1 MIISSKLAKII
12 SKILLAGSALT
23 TLVISPSISF
33 DPFNTSKFA
42 VCTAVSMMLL
52 AILLTSINLKNF
64 TKANPAL
71 AYLSLAFLF
80 QSILILFASKTPI
93 TLQLFGID
101 GRNTGFILYF
111 NLLVLLLATSFVS
124 GKKFSE
130 GIVKVLILVGLL
142 SAIYGLIQFNGWD
155 PMDWNNPYSPVIG
168 FFGNPNFQS
177 AFIGVAASALWS
189 FFFGNY
195 SQFNWRI
202 TAIIVLLLFFFIIIV
217 TDSQQGM
224 IVYIFGFALSSY
236 IALLKSKKY
245 FKISKYFGLA
255 IIVGTV
261 ITVLDILQKV
271 PWNSILYK
279 PSVSNRGDLWRAA
292 WKMANDNPLTG
303 VGFDSY
309 EYYYLA
315 YRDSTAIVTRGV
327 LITSNSAHNIF
338 LDILSNGGFLFL
350 AIYIGI
356 LLLVFFSALK
366 VFKRE
371 TEYNLYFTALF
382 VAWFGYQIQSVISI
396 NQIGVAIWGWILSGA
411 IIGYERITAG
421 KIEISVND
429 IRNSNLTNIAKVAV
443 GMVVGI
449 IIGIVPLNT
458 DAAFRN
464 AIDSRQIKLVQESAY
479 KWPQSPQRMFAVA
492 ELFRQNSL
500 FPLSAQVVKDAVT
513 KFPRSYK
520 NWELL
525 SILEGIS
532 DLEKKG
538 ALNKM
543 KELDPLNPN
552 IK

>member
-1 MIISSKLAKII
+1 MVISSRLAKII
-12 SKILLAGSALT
+12 SKILLVGSALT

-42 VCTAVSMMLL
+42 VCTVVSMTLL

-64 TKANPAL
+64 AKANPVL
-71 AYLSLAFLF
+71 AYLSLAFFF
-80 QSILILFASKTPI
+80 QSILILFISKTPI

-101 GRNTGFILYF
+101 GRHTGFILYF
-111 NLLVLLLATSFVS
+111 NLLILLLATSIVS
-124 GKKFSE
+124 GIKFSKE
-130 GIVKVLILVGLL
+130 IVKVLILVGLFN
-142 SAIYGLIQFNGWD
+142 AIYGLIQFNGWD
-155 PMDWNNPYSPVIG
+155 PIDWNNSYSPVIG

-177 AFIGVAASALWS
+177 AFIGITASALWAL
-189 FFFGNY
+189 FFGNH
-195 SQFNWRI
+195 SQLSWRI
-202 TAIIVLLLFFFIIIV
+202 TVIIVLLLLFFIIIV
-217 TDSQQGM
+217 TDSQQGI
-224 IVYIFGFALSSY
+224 IVYISGFALSSY
-236 IALLKSKKY
+236 IAILKSEKY
-245 FKISKYFGLA
+245 LKISKYYGLA
-255 IIVGTV
+255 IIVGVV
-261 ITVLDILQKV
+261 IMVLDILQKV
-271 PWNSILYK
+271 PWNSILFK

-309 EYYYLA
+309 EYFYRT

-327 LITSNSAHNIF
+327 STTSNAAHNIF
-338 LDILSNGGFLFL
+338 LDILSGGGFLFL

-356 LLLVFFSALK
+356 LFLVFFSALK

-396 NQIGVAIWGWILSGA
+396 NQIGIAIWGWILSGA
-411 IIGYERITAG
+411 IIGYERITSG
-421 KIEISVND
+421 KIAISITDVG
-429 IRNSNLTNIAKVAV
+429 NSNLATASKVTV

-479 KWPQSPQRMFAVA
+479 KWPQSPQKMFQVA
-492 ELFRQNSL
+492 AIFRQNSL
-500 FPLSAQVVKDAVT
+500 FPLSAQVAKDAVV
-513 KFPRSYK
+513 KFPRSYE

-525 SILEGIS
+525 STLEGIS
-532 DLEKKG
+532 NLEKQN

-543 KELDPLNPN
+543 KELDPLNPS

>member
-1 MIISSKLAKII
+1 VIISSKLAKII
-12 SKILLAGSALT
+12 SKILLAGSAFT

-42 VCTAVSMMLL
+42 LCTVFSMTLL
-52 AILLTSINLKNF
+52 AILLTSINLKSF

-80 QSILILFASKTPI
+80 QSILILSVSKTPI

-101 GRNTGFILYF
+101 GRHTGFILYF

-142 SAIYGLIQFNGWD
+142 NAIYGLIQFNGWD
-155 PMDWNNPYSPVIG
+155 PIDWNNGYSPVIG

-177 AFIGVAASALWS
+177 AFIGIAASALWA
-189 FFFGNY
+189 FFFGNH
-195 SQFNWRI
+195 SQFSWRI
-202 TAIIVLLLFFFIIIV
+202 TAIIVLLLLFFIIVV
-217 TDSQQGM
+217 TDSQQGI

-236 IALLKSKKY
+236 IAILKSKKY
-245 FKISKYFGLA
+245 FKISKYYGLA
-255 IIVGTV
+255 IIVGIV
-261 ITVLDILQKV
+261 IIVLDILQKV

-279 PSVSNRGDLWRAA
+279 QSVSDRGDLWRAA
-292 WKMANDNPLTG
+292 WRMANDNPLTG

-309 EYYYLA
+309 EYFYRA
-315 YRDSTAIVTRGV
+315 YRDSIAIVIRGDST
-327 LITSNSAHNIF
+327 TSNSAHNIF
-338 LDILSNGGFLFL
+338 LDILSSGGFLFL

-356 LLLVFFSALK
+356 LFLVFFSALK

-371 TEYNLYFTALF
+371 TEYNPYFTALF
-382 VAWFGYQIQSVISI
+382 VAWLGYQIQSLISI

-411 IIGYERITAG
+411 IIGYESITSG
-421 KIEISVND
+421 KIEISMTNVG
-429 IRNSNLTNIAKVAV
+429 NSNLTTASKVTV

-449 IIGIVPLNT
+449 IIGIVPVNT
-458 DAAFRN
+458 DVAFKN
-464 AIDSRQIKLVQESAY
+464 AIDSRQIALVQESAY
-479 KWPQSPQRMFAVA
+479 KWPQSPQKMFQVA
-492 ELFRQNSL
+492 AIFRQNSL
-500 FPLSAQVVKDAVT
+500 FPLSAQVAKDAVV
-513 KFPRSYK
+513 KFPRSYE

-525 SILEGIS
+525 STLENIS
-532 DLEKKG
+532 DLEKKD
-538 ALNKM
+538 ALDKM

>member
-1 MIISSKLAKII
+1 MIISSRPAKII

-42 VCTAVSMMLL
+42 ICTAVSMTLL

-101 GRNTGFILYF
+101 GRHTGFILYF

-142 SAIYGLIQFNGWD
+142 NAIYGLIQFNGWD
-155 PMDWNNPYSPVIG
+155 PIDWNNSYSPVIG

-177 AFIGVAASALWS
+177 AFMGIAASALWA

-195 SQFNWRI
+195 SHLSWRI
-202 TAIIVLLLFFFIIIV
+202 TTIIVLLLFFFIIV
-217 TDSQQGM
+217 ATDSQQGI
-224 IVYIFGFALSSY
+224 IVYISGFALSSY

-245 FKISKYFGLA
+245 FKISKYYGLV
-255 IIVGTV
+255 IIVGIV
-261 ITVLDILQKV
+261 IIIFDILQKV

-279 PSVSNRGDLWRAA
+279 QSVSYRGDLWRAA
-292 WKMANDNPLTG
+292 WKMSNDNPLTG

-309 EYYYLA
+309 EYFYFA
-315 YRDSTAIVTRGV
+315 YRDSTAIATRGV
-327 LITSNSAHNIF
+327 LTTSNSAHNIF
-338 LDILSNGGFLFL
+338 LDILSSGGFLFL

-356 LLLVFFSALK
+356 LFLVFFSALK

-382 VAWFGYQIQSVISI
+382 VAWLGYQIQSVISI

-429 IRNSNLTNIAKVAV
+429 IRNSNLTTIAKVAV

-458 DAAFRN
+458 DAVFRN

-479 KWPQSPQRMFAVA
+479 KWPQSPQRMFQVA

-500 FPLSAQVVKDAVT
+500 FPLSAQVAKDAVT

-525 SILEGIS
+525 STLEGIS
-532 DLEKKG
+532 DLEKKD